1 MADLFLFARWCGTLG
16 TVTNPAL
23 LEIDAGGEALPGK
36 ATRLLLVDD
45 HPVMRAGIKTLLAA
59 ESDFSVVA
67 EADTGLKAIEL
78 ARDIPV
84 DVIIMDVSL
93 PQLGGGDATKQI
105 LEANPAQR
113 VLVLSAHEEV
123 AFARLLLSFG
133 AAGYALKRSACDE
146 LVRAVRIVASGG
158 TYVDPALTSMLIS
171 RGTRKSGP
179 KGLPGVNLS
188 DREVEVI
195 RLIARGHTSK
205 EMAETLGISP
215 RTLETYKARAMS
227 KLNLRT
233 RADLIRYASRS
244 GWLRDV

>member
-1 MADLFLFARWCGTLG
+1 MGH
-16 TVTNPAL
+16 AL
-23 LEIDAGGEALPGK
+23 LVSTSAFSEPNASADKTVRQP
-36 ATRLLLVDD
+36 TRLLLVDD
-45 HPVMRAGIKTLLAA
+45 HPVMRAGIKTLLNA
-59 ESDFSVVA
+59 EHDFFVAA
-67 EADTGLKAIEL
+67 EADTGTRAVEL
-78 ARDIPV
+78 AREVPV

-93 PQLGGGDATKQI
+93 PQLGGGEATKQI
-105 LEANPAQR
+105 LANDPNQR

-123 AFARLLLSFG
+123 AFARLLLSAG
-133 AAGYALKRSACDE
+133 ALGYALKRSACDE
-146 LVRAVRIVASGG
+146 LVRAVRVVASGN
-158 TYVDPALTSMLIS
+158 TYVDPALTELLLSKSS
-171 RGTRKSGP
+171 RRQGP
-179 KGLPGVNLS
+179 NGLPGVSLS